1 MWCRLVFLESQ
12 IAHSCQSR
20 RHFALVDDLVAIQ
33 RPHIDIL
40 KRDVSE
46 RDYVGASNDNWA
58 ARDAVVDITGPILEM
73 ETAQGDSA
81 GVRG

>member
-1 MWCRLVFLESQ
+1 MSLRSHTAARAVD
-12 IAHSCQSR
+12 I
-20 RHFALVDDLVAIQ
+20 FALIDDFVAIQ
-33 RPHIDIL
+33 RPHVDIL

-58 ARDAVVDITGPILEM
+58 ARDAVVDITGPILER